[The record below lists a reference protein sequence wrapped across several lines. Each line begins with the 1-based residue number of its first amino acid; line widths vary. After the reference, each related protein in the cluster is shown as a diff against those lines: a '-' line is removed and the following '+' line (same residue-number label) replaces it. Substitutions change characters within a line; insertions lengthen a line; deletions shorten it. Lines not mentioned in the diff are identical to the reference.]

1 MGLHQLVPL
10 AVALFFASGCGT
22 SVPKPLAWAPA
33 PTYAAPKIEE
43 VVAHAPATLLQGEAA
58 PWDGVLVDADD
69 LNALL
74 SEHQR
79 LLHALQTAYIGRQD
93 DRDYASKAL
102 ESAQEALT
110 VCRQNQPRTFLAG
123 VAAGGAGCAA
133 AVGIGAAAAAQ
144 AN

>member
-1 MGLHQLVPL
+1 MGIRRVVSLGL
-10 AVALFFASGCGT
+10 ACIWLSGCGT
-22 SVPKPLAWAPA
+22 SVLRPLAWEAIPSYV
-33 PTYAAPKIEE
+33 PPKIED
-43 VVAHAPATLLQGEAA
+43 VVAHTPATLLQGQAA
-58 PWDGVLVDADD
+58 PWDGVLVASDD

-102 ESAQEALT
+102 ESAQEAVT

-123 VAAGGAGCAA
+123 VAAGSAGCAA
-133 AVGIGAAAAAQ
+133 AVGIGAAAA
-144 AN
+144 N